1 MAVLKENP
9 FKEIQKPLKE
19 VPPEMR
25 RKVMADVA
33 AAKLV
38 MDMVSLVTDN
48 YPSVVKSVL
57 ENKKREI

>member
-1 MAVLKENP
+1 MGVLKENP

-25 RKVMADVA
+25 KKVMADVA

-38 MDMVSLVTDN
+38 MDMVSLFTNN
-48 YPSVVKSVL
+48 YPSVVASILK
-57 ENKKREI
+57 NNKREF

>member
-1 MAVLKENP
+1 MGVLKENP

-25 RKVMADVA
+25 KKVMADVA

-38 MDMVSLVTDN
+38 MDMVSLFTNN
-48 YPSVVKSVL
+48 YPSVVAGILK
-57 ENKKREI
+57 NKKREF